1 VINLVIIM
9 SVFFSSTS
17 QLLLKKGVETIS
29 VPENISDITIFLFDV
44 ITNGYLLLGILFQVV
59 ALLIWL
65 YVLKFV
71 EVSYA
76 YPFISL
82 GFIFVLLS
90 GYLIFSEA
98 LNFNKIIG
106 ILIISFG
113 IVILARS

>member
-1 VINLVIIM
+1 MINIVIIL
-9 SVFFSSTS
+9 SVLFSSTS

-29 VPENISDITIFLFDV
+29 VPENSSDIIIFLFDV
-44 ITNGYLLLGILFQVV
+44 ITNWYLVSGILFQII

-90 GYLIFSEA
+90 GYLIFGET

-106 ILIISFG
+106 ILIIGFG
-113 IVILARS
+113 IVILAR